1 MTAPLGRPDLGP
13 RGLVRTV
20 VRREIR
26 VRLADKAFRI
36 SSAITLLAVVA
47 LAVLP
52 AVFAGDPS
60 PWRIG
65 ATGDLAE
72 AAASRVVPAMPEDRT
87 PTVRR
92 LDAVAARAAVA
103 NGDLTVVLGDDGA
116 LLADESV
123 DEELAGLLVAGWQ
136 QERLVRA
143 LVDQGTDAAEA
154 ERVATAPP
162 APLRLLDPPDEKLD
176 RRIGFA
182 VVGVFLLYSQL
193 LAFGF
198 WIASG
203 VVEEKSSR
211 VVEILLTRIGARQL
225 LVGKVLGIGV
235 IGAAQL
241 TVVVAIGTAAFVA
254 ADRFP
259 LPDGVALAAAGL
271 VGWFVLGYVLYA
283 AVFAV
288 AGALAARSEDL
299 QYTTGPCNLA
309 VTLSFIGA
317 VTAASDPDGTLA
329 RVLTWVPSATVM
341 VLPVRVAAGEVPLWE
356 VVLAIGAVLAT
367 AAGLVVLAD
376 VVYRRAALRTGGRT
390 RLREVLRA

>member
-1 MTAPLGRPDLGP
+1 MTAAGGAG
-13 RGLVRTV
+13 GLVRTV
-20 VRREIR
+20 ARREIR
-26 VRLADKAFRI
+26 VRLADRAFRI
-36 SSAITLLAVVA
+36 STAVTLLAVVA

-52 AVFAGDPS
+52 AVFGGDPS

-72 AAASRVVPAMPEDRT
+72 AAATRVLPAMPDDRA

-92 LDAVAARAAVA
+92 LDPVTARAAVA
-103 NGDLTVVLGDDGA
+103 DGDLDVVLGDDGG
-116 LLADESV
+116 LLGDESV

-143 LVDQGTDAAEA
+143 LVERGSAPAEA
-154 ERVATAPP
+154 ERVATTPP
-162 APLRLLDPPDEKLD
+162 APLRLLDPPDEERD
-176 RRIGFA
+176 RLIGFA

-193 LAFGF
+193 LGYGL

-211 VVEILLTRIGARQL
+211 VVEILLAKVGARQL
-225 LVGKVLGIGV
+225 LVGKVVGIGV

-241 TVVVAIGTAAFVA
+241 AAVVAVGTVAFVA
-254 ADRFP
+254 TGRFP
-259 LPDGVALAAAGL
+259 LPDGTMLSAVGL
-271 VGWFVLGYVLYA
+271 VGWFLLGYVLYA

-299 QYTTGPCNLA
+299 QNTTGPFNLV

-317 VTAASDPDGTLA
+317 VTAAGDPGGTLA

-356 VVLAIGAVLAT
+356 VVLPIGAVLAT
-367 AAGLVVLAD
+367 TAGLVVLAD
-376 VVYRRAALRTGGRT
+376 VVYRRAALRTSGRT
-390 RLREVLRA
+390 RLRDVLRA